1 MFYSKYF
8 PVRSVTLVA
17 LQNASAVA
25 TLELSGKM
33 GKRGVQ
39 GAWAACVDSTDAFRR
54 ETVDEKWWST
64 GFSAV
69 SSELG
74 AEFGP
79 GTSGVW
85 FPSGRASMG
94 LSHITLSQDKWSAF
108 LTPSPVF
115 PGRLDR
121 GHPKCWTYPSC
132 PEMFVWD
139 GVRPCFLSGPGVADS
154 LKVNRRT
161 FVIMA
166 NFHRNGILIWEGL
179 LLLLLGMECLM
190 QLIYLMSLLLERMSV
205 SLSLHGQILT
215 PM

>member
-1 MFYSKYF
+1 MFDSKYF

-79 GTSGVW
+79 GTRECGFPVAVPPWDCHTSCFLKTSG
-85 FPSGRASMG
+85 PQ
-94 LSHITLSQDKWSAF
+94 SQLRPLCF
-108 LTPSPVF
+108 LVGWTEGILNAGHTRLALRCLYGMVLDPVF
-115 PGRLDR
+115 CL
-121 GHPKCWTYPSC
+121 
-132 PEMFVWD
+132 
-139 GVRPCFLSGPGVADS
+139 
-154 LKVNRRT
+154 
-161 FVIMA
+161 
-166 NFHRNGILIWEGL
+166 GL
-179 LLLLLGMECLM
+179 GW
-190 QLIYLMSLLLERMSV
+190 
-205 SLSLHGQILT
+205 LT
-215 PM
+215 L